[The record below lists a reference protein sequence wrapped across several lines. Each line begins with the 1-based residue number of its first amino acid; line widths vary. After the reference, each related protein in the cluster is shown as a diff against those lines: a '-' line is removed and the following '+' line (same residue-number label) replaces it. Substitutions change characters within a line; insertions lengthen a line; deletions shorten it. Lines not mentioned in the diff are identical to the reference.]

1 MAYPILVRAN
11 VANGTTTVECLVK
24 HPMDSGFV
32 KDKAGKLIPP
42 HHIDVISFTH
52 NGKTV
57 LTGFW
62 GPAVSKNPFFS
73 FAFSG
78 GKSGDTIGIAWVDNE
93 GQRSATTA
101 KIA

>member
-1 MAYPILVRAN
+1 MAYPILVRARAAHG
-11 VANGTTTVECLVK
+11 VTTVACLVK

-32 KDKAGKLIPP
+32 KKAGKLIPP
-42 HHIDVISFTH
+42 HYIEVIEFTH

-62 GPAVSKNPFFS
+62 GPAVSRNPFFS
-73 FAFSG
+73 FAFKG
-78 GKSGDTIGIAWVDNE
+78 GKKGDTVGIAWVDNKGE
-93 GQRSATTA
+93 RAAVSA